1 MMTIR
6 KSRSTPASASGKLS
20 GLSRSM
26 RTAVLPLSFK
36 GNGPRITCPANDLD
50 GIHLVQQRRQRTT
63 VQPAG
68 AQHKDAGPAFR
79 FASFLTH
86 VDFPSFQNS

>member
-6 KSRSTPASASGKLS
+6 KSRSTPASAWKVQRIVQIDADGCLALVLQ
-20 GLSRSM
+20 GQRS
-26 RTAVLPLSFK
+26 A
-36 GNGPRITCPANDLD
+36 ITCPANDLD